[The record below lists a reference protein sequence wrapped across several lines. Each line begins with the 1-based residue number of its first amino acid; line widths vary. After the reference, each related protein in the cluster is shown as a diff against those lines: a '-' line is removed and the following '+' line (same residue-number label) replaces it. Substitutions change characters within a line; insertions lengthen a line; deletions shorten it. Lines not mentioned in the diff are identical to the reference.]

1 MNHNENTWEHLLK
14 IKTSGRDDSEADP
27 CHYPYEPTPY
37 SVLERLANSEYIGK
51 RNVLI
56 DYGCGK
62 GRVDFFLSYQLR
74 CKTIGVEY
82 DERLYKAALRNKE
95 AAVSGRTAEFV
106 LANAERYTVPTE
118 VDCFYF
124 FNPFSLEILKHV
136 LGKILASYYEKI
148 REMKLFFYYPSDEYV
163 SCLMQMEELELEDE
177 ISCKDLFEGDNPRER
192 ILIFKTL
199 GSL

>member
-14 IKTSGRDDSEADP
+14 IKTSGRDDSEAAP

-118 VDCFYF
+118 VDRFYF

-163 SCLMQMEELELEDE
+163 SCLMQMEELEFEDE

>member
-1 MNHNENTWEHLLK
+1 MNHNEDTWDRLLK
-14 IKTSGRDDSEADP
+14 IKTTGRDDSEADP
-27 CHYPYEPTPY
+27 YHYPYEPTPY
-37 SVLERLANSEYIGK
+37 TVLERMANSGYIGK

-82 DERLYKAALRNKE
+82 DKRLYEIGLRNKQ
-95 AAVSGRTAEFV
+95 AAVSGRTTEFV
-106 LANAERYTVPTE
+106 LANAENYEVPIE

-124 FNPFSLEILKHV
+124 FNPFSIEILKHV
-136 LGKILASYYEKI
+136 MGRILVSYYQKV

-163 SCLMQMEELELEDE
+163 SYLMQVEELEFEDE
-177 ISCKDLFEGDNPRER
+177 ISCKDLFDGKNPRER
-192 ILIFKTL
+192 VLIFVTQKI
-199 GSL
+199 

>member
-14 IKTSGRDDSEADP
+14 IKTSGRDDSEANP

-62 GRVDFFLSYQLR
+62 GRVDFFLSYQLH

-118 VDCFYF
+118 VDRFYF

-163 SCLMQMEELELEDE
+163 SCLMQMEELEFEDE

>member
-1 MNHNENTWEHLLK
+1 MNHNEDTWDRLLK

-27 CHYPYEPTPY
+27 YHYPYEPTPY
-37 SVLERLANSEYIGK
+37 AVLERMANSGYIGK

-82 DERLYKAALRNKE
+82 DKRLYEIGLRNKQ
-95 AAVSGRTAEFV
+95 AAVSGRTTEFV
-106 LANAERYTVPTE
+106 LANAENYEVPIE
-118 VDCFYF
+118 ADCFYF
-124 FNPFSLEILKHV
+124 FNPFSIEILKHV
-136 LGKILASYYEKI
+136 MGRILVSYYQKV

-163 SCLMQMEELELEDE
+163 SYLMQVEELEFEDE
-177 ISCKDLFEGDNPRER
+177 ISCKDLFDGKNPRER
-192 ILIFKTL
+192 VLIFVTQKI
-199 GSL
+199 

>member
-1 MNHNENTWEHLLK
+1 MNHNEDTWDRLLK
-14 IKTSGRDDSEADP
+14 IKTTGRDDSEADP
-27 CHYPYEPTPY
+27 YHYPYEPTPY
-37 SVLERLANSEYIGK
+37 TVLERMANSGYIGK

-82 DERLYKAALRNKE
+82 DKRLYEIGLRNKQ
-95 AAVSGRTAEFV
+95 AAVPGRTTEFV
-106 LANAERYTVPTE
+106 LANAENYEVPIE

-124 FNPFSLEILKHV
+124 FNPFSIEILKHV
-136 LGKILASYYEKI
+136 MGRILVSYYQKV

-163 SCLMQMEELELEDE
+163 SYLMQVEELEFEDE
-177 ISCKDLFEGDNPRER
+177 ISCKDLFDGKNPRER
-192 ILIFKTL
+192 VLIFVTQKI
-199 GSL
+199 